1 MTNDPPPLSCSEGG
15 EGMRN
20 LFSVL
25 YSLFFALSSFLCP
38 LSSVPPLPYYSITP
52 LLRSASARGVGV
64 TFGL

>member
-1 MTNDPPPLSCSEGG
+1 
-15 EGMRN
+15 MRN

-25 YSLFFALSSFLCP
+25 YSLFFALSSLLFALSSVLCPLSSVLCP